1 MIQGIIFDFGGVLCT
16 FDSRLFFQ
24 ALAGRTDRTAGEMA
38 ALVLASD
45 LPRRYESGQ
54 ISSREFFT
62 AVTKPCGLSMS
73 EEEFIAEFTGIFLP
87 IESTFRL
94 IRALKPAFRIA
105 LLSNTN
111 EWHFEHYIR
120 TVEVFPLFDA
130 VTLSYR
136 VGEMKP
142 GERIY
147 RDSLR
152 RIGLP
157 PEKCVFI
164 DDLEEN
170 VAGGGAA
177 RHPRD
182 PLHGPRTARR
192 LPAGSRHPRRDP
204 PAVAEGT
211 GNGRRTRDGEDPASG
226 RRRGPPIV

>member
-1 MIQGIIFDFGGVLCT
+1 MSGWRFHREGRVIKGIIFDFGGVICS
-16 FDSRLFFQ
+16 FDSRKFFQ
-24 ALAGRTDRTAGEMA
+24 ALAGRTARTAGEMA
-38 ALVLASD
+38 AIVLEAD
-45 LPRRYESGQ
+45 LPRRYESGR
-54 ISSREFFT
+54 ISSREFFS
-62 AVTKPCGLSMS
+62 AVTEPCGLSIS

-94 IRALKPAFRIA
+94 IRALKPSFRIA

-157 PEKCVFI
+157 PEECVFI

-170 VAGGGAA
+170 VAAA
-177 RHPRD
+177 ERLGIHGIHYTGHERLVASLKALNI
-182 PLHGPRTARR
+182 PLEPECG
-192 LPAGSRHPRRDP
+192 
-204 PAVAEGT
+204 
-211 GNGRRTRDGEDPASG
+211 PASC
-226 RRRGPPIV
+226 P

>member
-152 RIGLP
+152 RIGFP

-170 VAGGGAA
+170 VAGAERLGIHGIHYTGPERLVASLQA
-177 RHPRD
+177 LGIPVEIPPR
-182 PLHGPRTARR
+182 
-192 LPAGSRHPRRDP
+192 
-204 PAVAEGT
+204 
-211 GNGRRTRDGEDPASG
+211 
-226 RRRGPPIV
+226 